1 MNISSPI
8 FIVAPPVSAALL
20 SQVLGRVE
28 GITPAGDRIDALIAA
43 HFGDR
48 ARLTAADATPEAIAA
63 IREEA
68 AKIAADGRLLD
79 LAQRNAQRVLFLRAV
94 FPEASIVWVMREPL
108 RAVYDPR
115 EKSPLTP
122 SERAREWAGET
133 AQLLDDLEQLPRGS
147 WAAVAYRLL
156 ATYPD
161 QAINGLAG
169 FLGLRWDG
177 QLPPHRDE
185 PPLEREH
192 LPDLPSVEEITL
204 PLATRARE
212 LFGKAS
218 GQARGRDRGP
228 GNEEAKATAF
238 RSSATNNFGEM
249 LRGLNITLVVSTYQS
264 GCLILIRAE
273 EDGVGTH
280 FRNFRNP
287 MGIAVRKGELALG
300 TKTEIWDFRNVPSIA
315 RSIEPVGKHDAC
327 FLPRQVHVTGDIRVH
342 EIGYANDEL
351 WLVNT
356 RFSALCTLDSETS
369 FVPRWRPPFI
379 SKLAAEDRC
388 HLNGMTIIDGRVR
401 YVSALGST
409 DVAGGWRANKA
420 TGGILMDVDSGETI
434 LRGLSMPHS
443 PRLYDGRFYILESGK
458 GTISTADLESGRVET
473 VAEVPGFTRGL
484 AFAGP
489 FAFVGLSQVRESN
502 VFGGIPLT
510 ERVEERQC
518 GIYAVD
524 LRSGEV
530 VGWLRFEGSV
540 HEIFDVQ
547 VLYGIR
553 YPHIVDL
560 MDKLVSS
567 SFAVPDEALPDFG

>member
-1 MNISSPI
+1 MNIHAPI

-28 GITPAGDRIDALIAA
+28 GLVSAGERIDAAIAA

-48 ARLTAADATPEAIAA
+48 ARLTAADATPDVVTA
-63 IREEA
+63 IREQA
-68 AKIAADGRLLD
+68 ARLAGDGRLLD
-79 LAQRNAQRVLFLRAV
+79 LSPRNAQRVLFLRAV
-94 FPEASIVWVMREPL
+94 FPEAAIVWVFREPL

-115 EKSPLTP
+115 ETSPLSP
-122 SERAREWAGET
+122 SERARAWAAET
-133 AQLLDDLEQLPRGS
+133 TQLLDDLEQLPRGS

-156 ATYPD
+156 STYPD
-161 QAINGLAG
+161 QAINGITG
-169 FLGLRWDG
+169 FLGVRWDG

-185 PPLEREH
+185 PQLERER
-192 LPDLPSVEEITL
+192 LPDLPSVEEITT
-204 PLATRARE
+204 PLAQRARE

-218 GQARGRDRGP
+218 AQTRPRDRGP
-228 GNEEAKATAF
+228 GNEEAKAAAF
-238 RSSATNNFGEM
+238 RSMATNNFSEM

-264 GCLILIRAE
+264 GCMILIRAE

-280 FRNFRNP
+280 FRMFRNP
-287 MGIAVRKGELALG
+287 MGIAVRKGGMALG

-315 RSIEPVGKHDAC
+315 RTVEPVGKHDAIY
-327 FLPRQVHVTGDIRVH
+327 LPRRIYVTGDIRVH

-356 RFSALCTLDSETS
+356 RFSALCTLDDETS

-379 SKLAAEDRC
+379 TKLAAEDRC
-388 HLNGMTIIDGRVR
+388 HLNGMAIIDGRVR

-420 TGGILMDVDSGETI
+420 AGGILMDVDSSETI

-443 PRLYDGRFYILESGK
+443 PRQYDGRFYILESGK
-458 GTISTADLESGRVET
+458 GNLSTADLASGRVDT
-473 VAEVPGFTRGL
+473 VAELPGFTRGL

-518 GIYAVD
+518 GVYAVD
-524 LRSGEV
+524 LRTGDV
-530 VGWLRFEGSV
+530 AAWLRFEGSV

-547 VLYGIR
+547 VLYGTR
-553 YPHIVDL
+553 YPHMVDL
-560 MDKLVSS
+560 NDKLVSS
-567 SFAVPDEALPDFG
+567 SFAVPDTALGDFG